1 MTALFSLADRVGS
14 IIVFLADR
22 VGVFIVVLGILIL
35 IHELGHFFVAR
46 WTGVGVERF
55 SVGFGPV
62 LARWRGKETEYCVS
76 AIPMGGYVKM
86 MGEENPLE
94 GGGSPVVDS
103 QKAFALKPLW
113 ARFLIVFAGPGMN
126 FVLAWVIFTVLLAV
140 VGRPVWPAVLGRVT
154 AEGAAAVAGLQ
165 AGDVVAAIDGR
176 PIEYWEDLERAIAG
190 SDGRPLR
197 LAIKRGTEQRELQVA
212 PRRIVTR
219 DPIFKESR
227 EVWSLGTGPQVT
239 PQVGM
244 VTPDSPAERAGLR
257 VGDVVAAVAGQPVF
271 TSDELT
277 QAIQQAGGKPIDI
290 VVQRD
295 GKPLTLSVTANRVK
309 EKNEAGQEVEN
320 WRIGVILASKVV
332 RSERYN
338 PVAAVA
344 HGAARTWELTALTVK
359 VLWKFVKLDLPLSNL
374 GGPIQIA
381 TESHRQRQ
389 EGLAQ
394 LAGFTAFISVNLAVL
409 NLLPVPMLDGGHLL
423 FFVIEGILGRPVS
436 LKKREA
442 AQQLGLVLLLL
453 LMVFAIYNDLVRI
466 DAFRI
471 FR

>member
-1 MTALFSLADRVGS
+1 MNALWALAERLGT

-55 SVGFGPV
+55 SIGFGPV
-62 LARWRGKETEYCVS
+62 LARWRGPETEYCLS

-94 GGGSPVVDS
+94 GGGAPVYDA

-126 FVLAWVIFTVLLAV
+126 FVLAWVIFAVLLAV

-154 AEGAAAVAGLQ
+154 NDGAAAAAGLQ
-165 AGDVVAAIDGR
+165 AGDVVTAIDGR
-176 PIEYWEDLERAIAG
+176 PIDYWEDLERAIAG

-197 LAIKRGTEQRELQVA
+197 LGIKRGAEQRDIPVT

-219 DPIFKESR
+219 DPLFKESR
-227 EVWSLGTGPQVT
+227 EVWSLGTGPQVI
-239 PQVGM
+239 PQVGA
-244 VTPDSPAERAGLR
+244 VSPDSPAERAGLR
-257 VGDVVAAVAGQPVF
+257 VGDVVAGVGGQPIF

-277 QAIQQAGGKPIDI
+277 QAIQQAAGKPID
-290 VVQRD
+290 VAVQRD
-295 GKPLTLSVTANRVK
+295 GKPVTVSVMANRVK
-309 EKNEAGQEVEN
+309 EKNEAGQDVEN
-320 WRIGVILASKVV
+320 WRIGVI

-338 PVAAVA
+338 PLAAVGY
-344 HGAARTWELTALTVK
+344 GAAKTWELTALTVK

-394 LAGFTAFISVNLAVL
+394 LASFTAFISVNLAVL

>member
-1 MTALFSLADRVGS
+1 MTALLSLADRLGS
-14 IIVFLADR
+14 VIVFLADR
-22 VGVFIVVLGILIL
+22 VGVFVVVLGILIL

-55 SVGFGPV
+55 SIGFGPV
-62 LARWRGKETEYCVS
+62 LARWRGTETEYCLS

-94 GGGSPVVDS
+94 GGATPAYDP

-126 FVLAWVIFTVLLAV
+126 LVLAWVIFAVILAA
-140 VGRPVWPAVLGRVT
+140 VGRPVWPAVLGRV
-154 AEGAAAVAGLQ
+154 APEGAAATAGLQ
-165 AGDVVAAIDGR
+165 AGDVVSAIDGR
-176 PIEYWEDLERAIAG
+176 PIDYWEDLERSIAA

-197 LAIKRGTEQRELQVA
+197 LTIKRGAEQREIQVA

-219 DPIFKESR
+219 DPIFKESK

-239 PQVGM
+239 PQVGL
-244 VTPDSPAERAGLR
+244 VSPDSPAERAGLR
-257 VGDVVAAVAGQPVF
+257 VGDIVAGVGGQPVF

-309 EKNEAGQEVEN
+309 EKNETGQDIEN
-320 WRIGVILASKVV
+320 WRIGVVLASKAV

-338 PVAAVA
+338 PVVAVGY
-344 HGAARTWELTALTVK
+344 GAARTWELTALTVK

-381 TESHRQRQ
+381 AESHRQRQ

-394 LAGFTAFISVNLAVL
+394 LAAFTAFISVNLAVL

-436 LKKREA
+436 LRKREA